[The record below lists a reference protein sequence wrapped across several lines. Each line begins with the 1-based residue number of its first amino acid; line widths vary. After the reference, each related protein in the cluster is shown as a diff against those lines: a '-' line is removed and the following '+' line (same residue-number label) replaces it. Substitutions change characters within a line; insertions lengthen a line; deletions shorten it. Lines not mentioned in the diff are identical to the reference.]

1 MIKLKDLIKEGVDF
15 VVCKECGK
23 SLQEINSSHL
33 HKHSLTK
40 EEYIK
45 KYPTANLISESRIK
59 QCRVGGQVSGPLNAG
74 RKRPDLAERNK
85 DEAYRKLISEGVKRS
100 YDVNPILRELRS
112 EIGKNHGFGSA
123 SLQERLYDINGW
135 VRPEDKEPFALY
147 TERVRRLSNSN
158 YQTYFNEISEA
169 KKRSRDFHLDHK
181 YSISDGYKTN
191 IPVEVIS
198 HYKNLQ
204 IIDGRVNESKGTKSS
219 ITLNELITDIQS
231 SKNPLDNR
239 TLLLCGGSYGHMA
252 HPFDKEINL
261 TFGQLKKIIDGALTG
276 NLNLTREKCI
286 SGDTIIH
293 TENGGDMTIA
303 EFVDTGV
310 VDRVLSFNEETN
322 KTEFMDVISSFN
334 NDITN
339 EWLEIE
345 LEDGRTIH
353 VTPNHRIYV
362 EGVGY
367 IEAKD
372 LTENMELKTL

>member
-1 MIKLKDLIKEGVDF
+1 MIKLKDLIQEG
-15 VVCKECGK
+15 G
-23 SLQEINSSHL
+23 
-33 HKHSLTK
+33 
-40 EEYIK
+40 
-45 KYPTANLISESRIK
+45 A
-59 QCRVGGQVSGPLNAG
+59 
-74 RKRPDLAERNK
+74 
-85 DEAYRKLISEGVKRS
+85 
-100 YDVNPILRELRS
+100 
-112 EIGKNHGFGSA
+112 
-123 SLQERLYDINGW
+123 
-135 VRPEDKEPFALY
+135 
-147 TERVRRLSNSN
+147 
-158 YQTYFNEISEA
+158 
-169 KKRSRDFHLDHK
+169 
-181 YSISDGYKTN
+181 
-191 IPVEVIS
+191 
-198 HYKNLQ
+198 
-204 IIDGRVNESKGTKSS
+204 
-219 ITLNELITDIQS
+219 
-231 SKNPLDNR
+231 
-239 TLLLCGGSYGHMA
+239 YGHMA

-276 NLNLTREKCI
+276 TLNLTREKCI